1 MPEKLK
7 MPSQDMHSE
16 AWWIRVLDA
25 ELTPNEEA
33 RWEAHLLACESC
45 RQELAALTRVDAFLS
60 QAPAPPALPV
70 DFTGATVRMIANR
83 QRWHRMLSFLA
94 GLLVTAMASLLV
106 VGVAGSVFSSFE
118 QGVGVMFSARA
129 ILFHSFVQTMLALL
143 VRWQTILPYIA
154 GTALVA
160 YAFVMPNGL
169 LMTFAFVWL
178 SSRRRARA
186 RGMV

>member
-16 AWWIRVLDA
+16 VWWIRVLDD
-25 ELTPNEEA
+25 ELTPDEEV

-45 RQELAALTRVDAFLS
+45 RQELAALTRVDVFLS
-60 QAPAPPALPV
+60 QVPAPPALPAG
-70 DFTGATVRMIANR
+70 FTDATVQLIANK

-94 GLLVTAMASLLV
+94 GVLVIAVISLLV
-106 VGVAGSVFSSFE
+106 VGAAGSMLSSFE

-129 ILFHSFVQTMLALL
+129 ILFHSFIQTVLALL
-143 VRWQTILPYIA
+143 VRWRMIMPYMV

-160 YAFVMPNGL
+160 YALVMPNGL

-178 SSRRRARA
+178 SSRRRAR
-186 RGMV
+186 GVV

>member
-7 MPSQDMHSE
+7 MPSQDMHGE
-16 AWWIRVLDA
+16 AWWIRVLDD
-25 ELTPNEEA
+25 ELTPSEGV

-45 RQELAALTRVDAFLS
+45 RQELAALTRVDVFLS
-60 QAPAPPALPV
+60 RAPAPPALPAG
-70 DFTGATVRMIANR
+70 FTDATVRMIANK

-94 GLLVTAMASLLV
+94 GSLV
-106 VGVAGSVFSSFE
+106 VGVASLLVAGVAGSMLSSFE
-118 QGVGVMFSARA
+118 QGVGVMFAARQ

-143 VRWQTILPYIA
+143 VRWRTLLPYML

-160 YAFVMPNGL
+160 YALVMPNGL

-178 SSRRRARA
+178 SSRRRARD
-186 RGMV
+186 MV